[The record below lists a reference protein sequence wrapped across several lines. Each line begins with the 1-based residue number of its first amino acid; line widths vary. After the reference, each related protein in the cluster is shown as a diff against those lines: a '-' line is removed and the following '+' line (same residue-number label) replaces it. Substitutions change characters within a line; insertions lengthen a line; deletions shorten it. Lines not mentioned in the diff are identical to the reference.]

1 MKNKKT
7 NFIYKS
13 FILIY
18 LISLVY
24 AFYLNWGG
32 KYFSMTIVA
41 CLTPFIMPLLMKL
54 LKIEVPQEFYIINII
69 FVYFASLW
77 GSCLGGYHLPYFD
90 KFTHFFS
97 GIIFC
102 EIAYI
107 FYKHFLPNE
116 KRKFL
121 MFIFINALNA
131 MIALFWEFYEYALL
145 IFFNYDAINHY
156 STGIHDSITDMLV
169 AVIGSFIL
177 SLYLTHYDQRNDN
190 HFFIKLAKNIKFNK
204 TSHPN

>member
-13 FILIY
+13 CILIY

-116 KRKFL
+116 KRKF
-121 MFIFINALNA
+121 
-131 MIALFWEFYEYALL
+131 
-145 IFFNYDAINHY
+145 
-156 STGIHDSITDMLV
+156 
-169 AVIGSFIL
+169 
-177 SLYLTHYDQRNDN
+177 
-190 HFFIKLAKNIKFNK
+190 
-204 TSHPN
+204 

>member
-145 IFFNYDAINHY
+145 FFFNYDAINHY

>member
-13 FILIY
+13 CILIY

-77 GSCLGGYHLPYFD
+77 GSCLGV
-90 KFTHFFS
+90 
-97 GIIFC
+97 IIFH
-102 EIAYI
+102 ILISSPI
-107 FYKHFLPNE
+107 FSVE
-116 KRKFL
+116 
-121 MFIFINALNA
+121 
-131 MIALFWEFYEYALL
+131 LFF
-145 IFFNYDAINHY
+145 
-156 STGIHDSITDMLV
+156 V
-169 AVIGSFIL
+169 
-177 SLYLTHYDQRNDN
+177 R
-190 HFFIKLAKNIKFNK
+190 
-204 TSHPN
+204 

>member
-13 FILIY
+13 CILIY

-69 FVYFASLW
+69 FVYL
-77 GSCLGGYHLPYFD
+77 H
-90 KFTHFFS
+90 
-97 GIIFC
+97 
-102 EIAYI
+102 
-107 FYKHFLPNE
+107 
-116 KRKFL
+116 
-121 MFIFINALNA
+121 IFISST
-131 MIALFWEFYEYALL
+131 IYSFELFF
-145 IFFNYDAINHY
+145 
-156 STGIHDSITDMLV
+156 V
-169 AVIGSFIL
+169 
-177 SLYLTHYDQRNDN
+177 R
-190 HFFIKLAKNIKFNK
+190 
-204 TSHPN
+204 

>member
-13 FILIY
+13 CILIN

-145 IFFNYDAINHY
+145 FFFNYDAINHY